1 MQNFPFFST
10 KKINNKYKLLLFI
23 ENRFGDPITSLNFN
37 ENFLIIGTTLG
48 KLTLYNFHLHKIIIL
63 SEYSNEQI
71 EHISFISSYSFQYCL
86 GDEKIVIYDFTPN
99 NKNNFE
105 MKPLI
110 KEIENYNDEYE
121 HLKYCDLKVNFLYK
135 NLLLQVE
142 LSNEDKKP
150 LILTYV
156 SSNFLIKNLNSKQII
171 NNGIINLCTYI
182 IPFDFNG
189 KGFIYVEILNQLE
202 RNIVYFDFEKS
213 NYFKL
218 LINKNFGHISDIKF
232 LKENKIFL
240 IRDLNFCE
248 IRKINDNFTLIYS
261 FKNLGE
267 KVISSQIFYSN
278 EFQSLINNNNNNN
291 NNNNKFNIENENLN
305 SNQLNK
311 SPTKNKEN
319 KETNKPSIASSLN
332 EKAYKE
338 NFILLDIE
346 GNINIFSD
354 GSIQTLFNV
363 NNININKQNLQK
375 GLFSLG
381 YKYHIKYYKGLFAI
395 TSDFGV
401 YLITSY

>member
-71 EHISFISSYSFQYCL
+71 EHISFISNYTFQYCL

-105 MKPLI
+105 MTPSI
-110 KEIENYNDEYE
+110 KEIENYSDEYE
-121 HLKYCDLKVNFLYK
+121 HLKYCDLKVNFLHK

-218 LINKNFGHISDIKF
+218 LVKKNFGHISDIKF

-248 IRKINDNFTLIYS
+248 VRKINDNFTLIYS

-278 EFQSLINNNNNNN
+278 EFQSLINNNNN
-291 NNNNKFNIENENLN
+291 KYNIENENFKN
-305 SNQLNK
+305 NQLNK

-319 KETNKPSIASSLN
+319 KETNKPSTSSSLN

-346 GNINIFSD
+346 GNINIFKD
-354 GSIQTLFNV
+354 GSIQTLFNI
-363 NNININKQNLQK
+363 NNININKKNLQK

-381 YKYHIKYYKGLFAI
+381 YKYHIKYYKGIFAI

-401 YLITSY
+401 YLITS